1 MDKLEQYLETGAAG
15 TEYYFDHE
23 VKPYLSIGIG
33 GKVKTLVIVRRM
45 PDLINLLR
53 FLDTHE
59 YPFILLGGGSNVV
72 FSDQFTSVP
81 VIVNR
86 TAEVVKLDDV
96 HDDVHI
102 VKVNSGVFNKDFLS
116 WAVENRVDGF
126 DFLAGIP
133 GTVGGAAAVN
143 AGSFGLSISMALEK
157 ADIFI
162 PGTSEIKTVDR
173 EYFEFRYR
181 ESKFK
186 YGSEVILDVYLSYTG
201 ADSDE
206 IRKKVGEKIRY
217 RKEKHP
223 PWGVLTAGCFFK
235 NPIIGDEKL
244 SAGKLIEGA
253 GFKGTVH
260 DRLEVSGMHSNFVIN
275 RGGSTFGNVCSLEEK
290 IVRAVYDEKRIT
302 LEREVIYIS
311 PEGKKY

>member
-1 MDKLEQYLETGAAG
+1 VDKLEQYLETGAAG
-15 TEYYFDHE
+15 DEYFFNHD
-23 VKPYLSIGIG
+23 VGPYLTIGIG
-33 GKVKTLVIVRRM
+33 GKVKTLVVVRRISR
-45 PDLINLLR
+45 LIDLLR
-53 FLDTHE
+53 FLHSYE
-59 YPFILLGGGSNVV
+59 CPFIFLGGGSNVV
-72 FSDQFTSVP
+72 FSDQFTSLP

-86 TAEVVKLDDV
+86 TDGIIKLEDLRL
-96 HDDVHI
+96 
-102 VKVNSGVFNKDFLS
+102 VKVDSGVLNKDFIS
-116 WAVENRVDGF
+116 WAIENRTDGF

-143 AGSFGLSISMALEK
+143 AGSFGLSISMVLEK

-162 PGTSEIKTVDR
+162 PHTSEIRTVGSD
-173 EYFEFRYR
+173 YFQFSYR
-181 ESKFK
+181 HSKFK
-186 YGSEVILDVYLSYTG
+186 FGDEVILAVYLRYTG
-201 ADSDE
+201 AESDE
-206 IRKKVGEKIRY
+206 IRKKVIEKIKY

-223 PWGVLTAGCFFK
+223 PLGVLTAGCFFK

-260 DRLEVSGMHSNFVIN
+260 DRLEVSGMHSNFVVN
-275 RGGSTFGNVCSLEEK
+275 RGGSTFNDVCSLEEK
-290 IVRAVYDEKRIT
+290 IIRAVRDERGIT

>member
-15 TEYYFDHE
+15 NEYFFNHDIG
-23 VKPYLSIGIG
+23 PYLTIGIG
-33 GKVKTLVIVRRM
+33 GKVKTLIVVRRM
-45 PDLINLLR
+45 SHLIELLR
-53 FLDTHE
+53 FLHTHE
-59 YPFILLGGGSNVV
+59 YSFIFLGGGSNVV
-72 FSDQFTSVP
+72 FSDQFTPLP

-86 TAEVVKLDDV
+86 THGIVKLEESRL
-96 HDDVHI
+96 
-102 VKVNSGVFNKDFLS
+102 VKVDSGVSNKDFIS
-116 WAVENRVDGF
+116 WAIENRTDGF

-143 AGSFGLSISMALEK
+143 AGSFGLSISMVLEK
-157 ADIFI
+157 ADIFT
-162 PGTSEIKTVDR
+162 PRTSEIKTVGSD
-173 EYFEFRYR
+173 YFRFSYR
-181 ESKFK
+181 DSKFK
-186 YGSEVILDVYLSYTG
+186 FGDEVILAVYLRYIKAESE
-201 ADSDE
+201 E
-206 IRKKVGEKIRY
+206 IRKKVTEKIKY

-260 DRLEVSGMHSNFVIN
+260 DRLEVSDMHSNFVIN
-275 RGGSTFGNVCSLEEK
+275 RGGSTFDEVCSLEEK
-290 IVRAVYDEKRIT
+290 IVRTVREEKGIT